1 MATTTTTIKR
11 TKFKLTTEQLLD
23 MFYWLK
29 LMRAFDLR
37 LSILVKQGKVRSG
50 VYTGIGQEAIIV
62 GTCFALRKEDFICP
76 LHRDLGSFLM
86 KGVEPRAM
94 MSQMFGKA
102 TGLSK
107 GRDSAL
113 HSGVSELGIF
123 GNTSMLGAN
132 LPVAAGLGLTFKM
145 EKTDNV
151 VVAYFG
157 EGASNTGDFHEALN
171 FAGVQRLPIV
181 FVCENNLYAY
191 SVPVEKSMAI
201 DDVADRAESYGFDGV
216 SINGNDVLAVYQ
228 STQGALARARNGEG
242 PTLIECKTYRWH
254 GHSEHDKAFY
264 RTDEELA
271 MWKSRDP
278 IPTFTTYLQAGNISE
293 RGEAEGNRR
302 PRGGDDRRCRGICD
316 ERAGPRVPRTR
327 SRISMPKEL
336 TYLEAIR
343 EALAEEM
350 RRDPKVF
357 VLGEDVGEYGGAF
370 GVTQGL
376 FQEFGESRVID
387 TPISES
393 AIVGISIGAS
403 LRGYRP
409 VAEMQFA
416 DFISCGFDQIVNQAA
431 TLRYR
436 YGGRASVPIVV
447 RAPSGGNVGG
457 GLYHSQNPEAWFIHR
472 PGLKVVAPSTPFDAK
487 GLLKAAIRDDNPV
500 VYFEHKYL
508 YRRAKGAVP
517 EGDEIVPIGV
527 AATRREGDDITLLTY
542 GAMVQPSL
550 EAADRLSKDGV
561 EVEVIDLRTLLP
573 FDKDAILRSVEK
585 TNRAM
590 IVHEDV
596 KTLGIGAELSAV
608 IMEERFD
615 ALDAP
620 VMRVT
625 YPDTHC
631 PFSNVLEAFNLP
643 DADKITAALRKLAE
657 Y

>member
-1 MATTTTTIKR
+1 
-11 TKFKLTTEQLLD
+11 
-23 MFYWLK
+23 
-29 LMRAFDLR
+29 
-37 LSILVKQGKVRSG
+37 
-50 VYTGIGQEAIIV
+50 
-62 GTCFALRKEDFICP
+62 
-76 LHRDLGSFLM
+76 
-86 KGVEPRAM
+86 
-94 MSQMFGKA
+94 
-102 TGLSK
+102 
-107 GRDSAL
+107 
-113 HSGVSELGIF
+113 
-123 GNTSMLGAN
+123 
-132 LPVAAGLGLTFKM
+132 
-145 EKTDNV
+145 
-151 VVAYFG
+151 
-157 EGASNTGDFHEALN
+157 
-171 FAGVQRLPIV
+171 
-181 FVCENNLYAY
+181 
-191 SVPVEKSMAI
+191 
-201 DDVADRAESYGFDGV
+201 
-216 SINGNDVLAVYQ
+216 
-228 STQGALARARNGEG
+228 
-242 PTLIECKTYRWH
+242 
-254 GHSEHDKAFY
+254 
-264 RTDEELA
+264 
-271 MWKSRDP
+271 
-278 IPTFTTYLQAGNISE
+278 
-293 RGEAEGNRR
+293 
-302 PRGGDDRRCRGICD
+302 
-316 ERAGPRVPRTR
+316 
-327 SRISMPKEL
+327 MPKEL

-343 EALAEEM
+343 EALVEEM

-376 FQEFGESRVID
+376 FQEFGDSRVID

-436 YGGRASVPIVV
+436 YGGRAGVPIVV

-457 GLYHSQNPEAWFIHR
+457 GLYHSQNPEAWFVHR

-508 YRRAKGAVP
+508 YRRAKGVVP
-517 EGDEIVPIGV
+517 EGEEIVPIGV

-550 EAADRLSKDGV
+550 EAADRLSKEGV

-573 FDKDAILRSVEK
+573 FDKNAILASVEK
-585 TNRAM
+585 TSRAM

-596 KTLGIGAELSAV
+596 KTLGIGAELSAI
-608 IMEERFD
+608 IMEEKFEV
-615 ALDAP
+615 LDAP

-631 PFSNVLEAFNLP
+631 PFSNILEAFNLP